1 MFVCA
6 RRGVAPCP
14 RYEVRLALFHQ
25 VDDVEHCF
33 LCVLAGEEVVPV
45 VCPLLVVGFCGAPL
59 TRLLAVALLV
69 ARERALHELRAV
81 VLWFVFAGGPRA
93 GCAACASLAAGPARL

>member
-33 LCVLAGEEVVPV
+33 LCVLAGEEVRWSPWYAR
-45 VCPLLVVGFCGAPL
+45 CWWWAF
-59 TRLLAVALLV
+59 AV
-69 ARERALHELRAV
+69 LR
-81 VLWFVFAGGPRA
+81 
-93 GCAACASLAAGPARL
+93 